1 MEVTE
6 DEVRTLLSR
15 PSSSVQCLESFAEK
29 GEVEM
34 SDELQLSQTNSNLE
48 GEGSGVIM
56 IRNVS
61 SANPIDQSMESLEI
75 ISDDDHISDLYRN
88 CSLQLESYVKYFIKT
103 FHHIIRTSSG
113 VDEELLQQLSS
124 TLLDKDAAAVR
135 SHAKQNL
142 FYCVELMALFDKGK
156 LGQFNED
163 SLIPR
168 SSKSFNTTMEH
179 FIDDY

>member
-48 GEGSGVIM
+48 GEGSGIIM

-61 SANPIDQSMESLEI
+61 SANPIDQ
-75 ISDDDHISDLYRN
+75 
-88 CSLQLESYVKYFIKT
+88 
-103 FHHIIRTSSG
+103 
-113 VDEELLQQLSS
+113 
-124 TLLDKDAAAVR
+124 
-135 SHAKQNL
+135 
-142 FYCVELMALFDKGK
+142 
-156 LGQFNED
+156 
-163 SLIPR
+163 
-168 SSKSFNTTMEH
+168 
-179 FIDDY
+179 